1 MLSVDDE
8 WASFL
13 SQSQPT
19 FSVSFSN
26 TSSFNGKPSHDHL
39 RTPTQSVANASL
51 TPRSCFAV
59 GVLEKKAKHTHLPL
73 KNIVSKIQSK
83 PNVITFDGKPSKDNV
98 RTPDSE
104 TERVG
109 VVEEDELQYPIEYDE
124 IEEIDAPAIIS
135 NPSNT
140 TRQYV
145 TNELFISTKTKV
157 LFLNQAID
165 INDVF
170 WKIPVEEYWKP
181 VDCVVKKQMK
191 IVSKSPEEYEQFME
205 KLKSVP
211 YYTENII
218 KQINN
223 PTARRI
229 KFKDERKITVGI
241 SKKDIMNCRG
251 KVKNAFYNCFAIIIR
266 FKYEGEFREIHVK
279 IFNTGKLEIPGV
291 LNAEI
296 LEMMRQYVLKVLQ
309 PHISTP
315 LAFIENSHDDNVL
328 INSNFN
334 CGFYIDREK
343 LFSILRS
350 NKYGLETAYDPCI
363 YPGIKCKFY
372 FNNTAGLDDS
382 QQTGRIN
389 TEDRNMKMSELGNN
403 KTYTEVSFMIFRTGS
418 CLIVGNCSETI
429 LEFIFQF
436 IKNIL
441 IAERPVVAVANE
453 DSAPKI
459 KHPKLRKKSVN
470 VSANYLSA
478 LAK

>member
-1 MLSVDDE
+1 MLSLDDE
-8 WASFL
+8 WAKFIAS
-13 SQSQPT
+13 STQNTYSIPT
-19 FSVSFSN
+19 HETRNSKLPI
-26 TSSFNGKPSHDHL
+26 TYEDKSSTTASLTASLTALPSIPRTLTVALPFNGKPDL
-39 RTPTQSVANASL
+39 NAGLDSD
-51 TPRSCFAV
+51 P
-59 GVLEKKAKHTHLPL
+59 
-73 KNIVSKIQSK
+73 
-83 PNVITFDGKPSKDNV
+83 VIFD
-98 RTPDSE
+98 
-104 TERVG
+104 
-109 VVEEDELQYPIEYDE
+109 EDEDNLPQEKEKATPLNNI
-124 IEEIDAPAIIS
+124 
-135 NPSNT
+135 
-140 TRQYV
+140 
-145 TNELFISTKTKV
+145 NELFISTKTKV
-157 LFLNQAID
+157 LFLNQAIE

-170 WKIPVEEYWKP
+170 WKIPIEEYWRP

-191 IVSKSPEEYEQFME
+191 IVSKTPEEHEQFME

-211 YYTENII
+211 YYTETII

-251 KVKNAFYNCFAIIIR
+251 KVKNAFYNCFAIIVR
-266 FKYEGEFREIHVK
+266 FKYQGEFREIHVK

-296 LEMMRQYVLKVLQ
+296 LDIMRGFVLRILQ

-315 LAFIENSHDDNVL
+315 LSFIENSNDDNVL

-372 FNNTAGLDDS
+372 FNNLLGVDPIA
-382 QQTGRIN
+382 QTGRVN
-389 TEDRNMKMSELGNN
+389 MEDRNMKMSELGNN

-418 CLIVGNCSETI
+418 CLIVGNCSERI
-429 LEFIFQF
+429 LEFIFQY
-436 IKNIL
+436 IKTVL
-441 IAERPVVAVANE
+441 INERPVVSVINE
-453 DSAPKI
+453 DTAPKT
-459 KHPKLRKKSVN
+459 KQAKPRKKTVQMS
-470 VSANYLSA
+470 SKYLSSIS
-478 LAK
+478 K